1 CSCHGCRHDVL
12 VAFSCKQRGLCSCCG
27 ARRMCDAAAN
37 ITDRILPSAPVR
49 QWVLSLPFELRGVA
63 ATKPDVLTTLGRIF
77 AEEIGR
83 VTKRLAN
90 IEDAEMGAVSFP
102 QRFGGSLILHI
113 HFHTLAVDGV

>member
-1 CSCHGCRHDVL
+1 
-12 VAFSCKQRGLCSCCG
+12 
-27 ARRMCDAAAN
+27 
-37 ITDRILPSAPVR
+37 
-49 QWVLSLPFELRGVA
+49 

-102 QRFGGSLILHI
+102 QPFGGSLILHI
-113 HFHTLAVDGV
+113 HFHTLAVDGVFEKHGDGVRLHDAKPPEKADVAGVVQRVHERALRWLRKHGYLDN